1 MAATPNHMHCDLDDA
16 NPRCLQSAFED
27 FSSGLKRR
35 QQGRWAAFKVDGLD
49 IAALEVRLNSILD
62 RRPTSP
68 SGLKK
73 FGRHIIDQLVR
84 YAPGVDQLMQGQGP
98 IASGV
103 WGCIRMAINVVEE
116 YQTIPELAVKDIRRV
131 FETLIRLKSHV
142 GSFTDEE
149 EKALTSVYTRMLW
162 LMHVADII
170 LEDRRIRRLQRSI
183 LRKGTLKL
191 EARREDLQEAVDEFD
206 RVSGSAQIRVVSVG
220 VQRLGVWTQEHDRR
234 ASEMQLAHSRE
245 RAMDDI
251 MDKLKERTAPP
262 FPVPEPTEGTCQWIF
277 NEPAYERWAKE
288 DHHSLLWVSAPPVT
302 KQFKRLHSSTKFFT
316 YAGYCNSDM
325 FGSGDETETPHTII
339 GNLETLASTE
349 KGRAIVFCR
358 PLPIFQK
365 FMAPDRSQYNYHCL
379 QEEHFSRA
387 SKEIHTR
394 AAGSFLWAR
403 MYLIHLSK
411 APSQRTLKERLGSF
425 PATLSQAYDK
435 MISANQEH
443 LDKDQVEQRDSIL
456 LAVLTARCPLTV
468 GQLSESHDLPRHQ
481 GADTA
486 VNLCLPLLEVRDN
499 RIIFTHSSAR
509 EHLLSPPP
517 SRKSLRLSLDESN
530 LSQALKCLNWLLQV
544 EYGSPERIK
553 SLVRSNND
561 LGEADSTM
569 AVVRLSGGCF
579 LDYAARYWFLHVV
592 ALPKPPRD
600 LVELVGNFLGAR
612 QFVFWGEYVTERGN
626 SKELIL
632 VAEREIRKWLRRLPA
647 DLGDAIKLEDYVMKP
662 YEEMSEV
669 FSETDGDKL
678 FEWLI
683 LMALGDYFYEKGDKR
698 AFALRKQVAAGLVE
712 LRGREDRLSLRAQS
726 QEAAVYLWQGE
737 MRGAR
742 DRFVEL
748 SKIQQRVLGEDKPD
762 MWESLAH
769 TGRAEYYMNDYDN
782 AFATYTRAAG
792 GLRRTLGEKSAFYL
806 GTLVYKA
813 QVLVMQRKVQEGAS
827 QLQSVYDEREAEF
840 GPEDGF
846 SIYVQGFLGEA
857 YRKEG
862 KSTLALQHLE
872 ENYQYRQN
880 QSSSSNDYLVVDAAI
895 SLLIAYRDFG
905 MHDKASSLAQEVG
918 NDVAALFERR
928 CQLVHLN
935 GLLGVDRGHVR
946 ESIKMLREFVVQT
959 RREDYNRGFLWLLL
973 DLATLLR
980 RDERH
985 NEASSLFDNLV
996 VVKEAS
1002 THASAAGADEL
1013 DDEPSPPKLLEL
1025 AERALTL
1032 IKNAKPVLANELLEG
1047 NNLVWVR
1054 ERDTWYWEAAS
1065 PADTATMKGPR
1076 WT

>member
-1 MAATPNHMHCDLDDA
+1 MLDTQ
-16 NPRCLQSAFED
+16 PKYMILI
-27 FSSGLKRR
+27 
-35 QQGRWAAFKVDGLD
+35 DGLD
-49 IAALEVRLNSILD
+49 ECR
-62 RRPTSP
+62 
-68 SGLKK
+68 
-73 FGRHIIDQLVR
+73 
-84 YAPGVDQLMQGQGP
+84 
-98 IASGV
+98 
-103 WGCIRMAINVVEE
+103 
-116 YQTIPELAVKDIRRV
+116 
-131 FETLIRLKSHV
+131 
-142 GSFTDEE
+142 
-149 EKALTSVYTRMLW
+149 
-162 LMHVADII
+162 
-170 LEDRRIRRLQRSI
+170 
-183 LRKGTLKL
+183 
-191 EARREDLQEAVDEFD
+191 
-206 RVSGSAQIRVVSVG
+206 
-220 VQRLGVWTQEHDRR
+220 
-234 ASEMQLAHSRE
+234 
-245 RAMDDI
+245 
-251 MDKLKERTAPP
+251 
-262 FPVPEPTEGTCQWIF
+262 
-277 NEPAYERWAKE
+277 
-288 DHHSLLWVSAPPVT
+288 
-302 KQFKRLHSSTKFFT
+302 
-316 YAGYCNSDM
+316 
-325 FGSGDETETPHTII
+325 FGSGEETETPHTVI

-358 PLPIFQK
+358 PLPIFQN
-365 FMAPDRSQYNYHCL
+365 FMAPDRSIRITQSLLSRDIDLYSRSQYSYHRL
-379 QEEHFSRA
+379 QEEQFSRV
-387 SKEIHTR
+387 SKEIKTR

-411 APSQRTLKERLGSF
+411 APSQTILDERIDSF

-443 LDKDQVEQRDSIL
+443 LDKDQVKQRDSIL

-509 EHLLSPPP
+509 EHLLSPPF
-517 SRKSLRLSLDESN
+517 RNSLRLSLDESN

-544 EYGSPERIK
+544 EYESPERIK
-553 SLVRSNND
+553 SLVKSNND
-561 LGEADSTM
+561 LGEADSAM
-569 AVVRLSGGCF
+569 AVVRLDGGCF
-579 LDYAARYWFLHVV
+579 LDYAARWWFLHVV
-592 ALPKPPRD
+592 ALPNPPRD
-600 LVELVGNFLGAR
+600 LVDLVGNFLGAR

-626 SKELIL
+626 NKELIL
-632 VAEREIRKWLRRLPA
+632 VAEREIRKWLRGLPA

-678 FEWLI
+678 FQWLI

-712 LRGREDRLSLRAQS
+712 LRGREDRLSLKAQS

-782 AFATYTRAAG
+782 AFATFTRAAA
-792 GLRRTLGEKSAFYL
+792 GLRQTLGEKSAFYL
-806 GTLVYKA
+806 STLVSKA
-813 QVLVMQRKVQEGAS
+813 QVLVMEREFQEGTS
-827 QLQSVYDEREAEF
+827 QLQSVYDKREAEF
-840 GPEDGF
+840 GSEDGF

-862 KSTLALQHLE
+862 RSALALQHLE

-880 QSSSSNDYLVVDAAI
+880 QSSYSNDYFVVDAAI
-895 SLLIAYRDFG
+895 GLLIAYRDFG

-918 NDVAALFERR
+918 KDVAALFERR

-935 GLLGVDRGHVR
+935 GLLGVDRGHIR

-980 RDERH
+980 RDDKH

-1002 THASAAGADEL
+1002 THASAAAAAEL